1 MDLFGEPD
9 PPEEEAQELAPETAP
24 PGETEGLLPPRL
36 ADFCLGHEAVET
48 RLMEQ
53 FTSGRMPHGI
63 ILSGPRGIGKATF
76 AYRLARFLLK
86 QQAHDPNQNAL
97 FDDAPS
103 TPPSGFDVDPHD
115 PVFQKVAS
123 GGHPDLLTVERAYD
137 AAKDEYKSSVAVDE
151 VRKVTPF
158 LRKTASYDGGW
169 RVVVIDDADTMN
181 RNAQN
186 ALLKILEEPP
196 ANTVLILVCHRLGA
210 LIPTIRSR
218 TQTFHLQALSK
229 EHVQTLLQKHGY
241 DLSPDQLETVYH
253 MAGGSIGVTLEIIE
267 QGGLDT
273 LAQILALFETW
284 PKWSWPDIHA
294 LSEQLARS
302 GRDNSYKS
310 FAMLMPWIF
319 SQMITAKARGQEIA
333 SKALELP
340 FIETLHRQSSL
351 ETLLKICEN
360 LTSHFERVERANLDK
375 RQAVLNAFAI
385 ITA

>member
-9 PPEEEAQELAPETAP
+9 APEETPAEEEGVLVEPSAD
-24 PGETEGLLPPRL
+24 EGLLQPRHSDL
-36 ADFCLGHEAVET
+36 CIGHNAHES
-48 RLMEQ
+48 RLLDL
-53 FTSGRMPHGI
+53 FTAGRMPHGI
-63 ILSGPRGIGKATF
+63 ILTGPKGIGKATF

-86 QQAHDPNQNAL
+86 QQTSDPNQDAL
-97 FDDAPS
+97 FDETPS
-103 TPPSGFDVDPHD
+103 MAESFAVPSED
-115 PVFQKVAS
+115 PVFRKVAS
-123 GGHPDLLTVERAYD
+123 GGHPDMIAIERAYD
-137 AAKDEYKSSVAVDE
+137 ATKDTYKESVAVDE

-169 RVVVIDDADTMN
+169 RVVIIDDADTMN

-218 TQTFHLQALSK
+218 TQTFNFTPLSRDNF
-229 EHVQTLLQKHGY
+229 ETLLERHGY
-241 DLSPDQLETVYH
+241 SLSPAQLDTVYH
-253 MAGGSIGVTLEIIE
+253 LSDGSLGLALEVIE

-273 LAQILALFETW
+273 LAQILGMLESW
-284 PKWSWPDIHA
+284 PKWSWPDIHT

-302 GRDNSYKS
+302 GYKN
-310 FAMLMPWIF
+310 FTMLMPWIF
-319 SQMITAKARGQEIA
+319 AQMVNSKARGQNID
-333 SKALELP
+333 SKVLHINA
-340 FIETLHRQSSL
+340 IETMHRQSSL

-360 LTSHFERVERANLDK
+360 LKSHFERVDRANLDK
-375 RQAVLNAFAI
+375 RQAVLNAFSI